1 MNLRASLLI
10 SLATCFLF
18 AACSVAKEPIWF
30 KSINE
35 ARDSCFQENFAQAE
49 ALERQAASSIKPG
62 ENPGFYGGVGIPGSY
77 SGQLASL
84 ASVYAGHKRYEKA
97 ESLFKQAIALNPETN
112 YQSGLAELYKY
123 QKKFDL
129 ARRLYEKEAVRQ
141 VKYKDKDGYNY
152 ILASTLFDLGDCYRG
167 LNKTEQAEKLY
178 NESIGFLKNCRKQDK
193 GYLAYKLEKL
203 GNFYFSI
210 QKYDKAKICFEE
222 ALKIEESYNSSSAS
236 KIQKSLGDVYLAIG
250 DKVRGQEYYRKSI
263 KDLISSKEQMRVRKI
278 LSGLLKEQGKLAES
292 KEMEASIK
300 NYWGTFSSEDENEEH
315 LNLGIFQ

>member
-10 SLATCFLF
+10 SFATCFLF
-18 AACSVAKEPIWF
+18 TACSAAKEPIWF
-30 KSINE
+30 KSMNE
-35 ARDSCFQENFAQAE
+35 ARDSCFHENFAQAE
-49 ALERQAASSIKPG
+49 ALERQAASNIKPG

-84 ASVYAGHKRYEKA
+84 AGVYAGHERYEKA

-129 ARRLYEKEAVRQ
+129 ASRLYEKEAVRQ
-141 VKYKDKDGYNY
+141 VKYTDKDGCNY
-152 ILASTLFDLGDCYRG
+152 YLASTLFDLGDCYRG
-167 LNKTEQAEKLY
+167 LNKTEQAQKAY
-178 NESIGFLKNCRKQDK
+178 QESIGFLKNCRKQDK

-210 QKYDKAKICFEE
+210 QKHDRAKECFEE
-222 ALKIEESYNSSSAS
+222 ALEIEQVYNPESAS
-236 KIQKSLGDVYLAIG
+236 KLQKSLGDVYLAVG
-250 DKVRGQEYYRKSI
+250 DKVRAQEYYLKSI
-263 KDLISSKEQMRVRKI
+263 NHLISSKEQMRVRKI

-292 KEMEASIK
+292 KAMEESVK
-300 NYWGTFSSEDENEEH
+300 KYWGTFSYEDENEEH
-315 LNLGIFQ
+315 LGLGIFQ